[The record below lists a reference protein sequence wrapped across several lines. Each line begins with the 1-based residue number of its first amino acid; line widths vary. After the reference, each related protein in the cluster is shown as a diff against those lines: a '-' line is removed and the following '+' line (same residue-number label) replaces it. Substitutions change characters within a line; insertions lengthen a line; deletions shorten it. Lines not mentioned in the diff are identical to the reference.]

1 MILSWSTPI
10 SKERESYK
18 QFILIKSNYKYVLFT
33 EPYCV
38 SSIMCNLS
46 ESFTHIISSIRQC
59 SLYGDYS
66 LPVWKTNRFQ
76 GRAYDSRDLLLHG

>member
-1 MILSWSTPI
+1 M

-18 QFILIKSNYKYVLFT
+18 QLLLIESNYKYVLFT

-38 SSIMCNLS
+38 SSIIRNLS
-46 ESFTHIISSIRQC
+46 ECFTHIISSMRQC

-66 LPVWKTNRFQ
+66 LPVWKANRFQ
-76 GRAYDSRDLLLHG
+76 GRAF